1 MNNDEV
7 IKDLET
13 EVRKDKDLGKN
24 FKYSKSEMSD
34 EFFRLLGEKIGVA
47 TKNADFLEKQNK
59 ITGNIH
65 SSSTK
70 IYQLIEEIRLISE

>member
-13 EVRKDKDLGKN
+13 EVRKDLGKN
-24 FKYSKSEMSD
+24 FKYSKSQMSD
-34 EFFRLLGEKIGVA
+34 EFFRLLERKIGVA

>member
-13 EVRKDKDLGKN
+13 EVRKDLGKN
-24 FKYSKSEMSD
+24 FKYSKSEMPD
-34 EFFRLLGEKIGVA
+34 EFFRLLEKRIGVA
-47 TKNADFLEKQNK
+47 TKNAKLLEEENK
-59 ITGNIH
+59 KVGNIH